1 MLASRMRVLF
11 TTRGSSGHVGP
22 LVPFAR
28 ACLRAGHEVVVSA
41 QRQFEGN
48 VTRSG
53 LPFSPVDEPARDA
66 WMPLMAKFAEFDI
79 DTADGVMISQFFAGL
94 DLRAEL
100 PALRALVE
108 SWRPDVIVR
117 ESWEF
122 GSTLVAELHQIP
134 IVRVGLGLAEMEES
148 SIRLAAPEINRA
160 RVEEGLPS
168 DPEGE
173 RLSDTPFMTMI
184 PAELEDPNVTAPA
197 RTSRFRFEVTAG
209 ATELPDWWPGNV
221 DPLVYLS
228 FGSVAAGSH
237 LPYYPALYRL
247 AIEALS
253 ALPIRL
259 LVTIG
264 DAAREIDELGDVP
277 PNVHLET
284 WVTHDDVARRADV
297 IVCHGGF
304 GSTLGSLAHG
314 APLVILPLFSGDQ
327 WANGE
332 AVARAGAGM
341 TVADDPTARNVL
353 DLPSAETLGR
363 LAGAVTSVLNGPS
376 YRREAGRIAA
386 AMRALPPVDESVHL
400 LEEAAAQ
407 HGRK

>member
-66 WMPLMAKFAEFDI
+66 WMPLMAKFAKFDI

-108 SWRPDVIVR
+108 SRRPDVIVR

-184 PAELEDPNVTAPA
+184 PAELEDPNVTAPV

-314 APLVILPLFSGDQ
+314 APLVILPLFSRDQ

-407 HGRK
+407 HGQK

>member
-1 MLASRMRVLF
+1 MRVLF

-22 LVPFAR
+22 LAPFAH
-28 ACLRAGHEVVVSA
+28 ACLRAGHEVLVSA

-53 LPFSPVDEPARDA
+53 LPFSPVGEPARDE
-66 WMPLMAKFAEFDI
+66 WMPLMSTFAKLDI
-79 DTADGVMISQFFAGL
+79 DTANQVMISQFFAGL
-94 DLRAEL
+94 DLRAGL

-117 ESWEF
+117 ETWEF
-122 GSTLVAELHQIP
+122 GSTLVAQLHQVP
-134 IVRVGLGLAEMEES
+134 VVRVGLGLAELEES
-148 SIRLAAPEINRA
+148 SIRLAAPEVDKVRA
-160 RVEEGLPS
+160 EEGLPP
-168 DPEGE
+168 DPEGKV
-173 RLSDTPFMTMI
+173 LADALYMTTI
-184 PAELEDPNVTAPA
+184 PAELEDPNTTAPA
-197 RTSRFRFEVTAG
+197 RTSRFRFEVATG
-209 ATELPDWWPGNV
+209 AEELPDWWPGNA

-237 LPYYPALYRL
+237 LPYYPALYRS

-253 ALPIRL
+253 PLPVRL

-264 DAAREIDELGDVP
+264 DAAREVGELGDVP
-277 PNVHLET
+277 PNVHVET
-284 WVTHDDVARRADV
+284 WVAHDEVAQRADV

-314 APLVILPLFSGDQ
+314 TPIVVLPLFSSDQ

-332 AVARAGAGM
+332 AVVRAGAGV
-341 TVADDPTARNVL
+341 TVADDRTARNVL
-353 DLPSAETLGR
+353 DLPEAEILGR

-376 YRREAGRIAA
+376 YRREAGRLAE
-386 AMRALPPVDESVHL
+386 AMRALPPIDESVHL
-400 LEEAAAQ
+400 LEEAAE
-407 HGRK
+407 HRGE

>member
-1 MLASRMRVLF
+1 MLVRMRVLF

-22 LVPFAR
+22 LAPFAH
-28 ACLRAGHEVVVSA
+28 ACLRAGYEILVSA

-53 LPFSPVDEPARDA
+53 LPFSPVGEPGRDE
-66 WMPLMAKFAEFDI
+66 WMPLMASFAKLDI
-79 DTADGVMISQFFAGL
+79 DTANQVMISQFFAGL

-122 GSTLVAELHQIP
+122 GSTLVAELHQVP
-134 IVRVGLGLAEMEES
+134 VVRVGLGLAEMEES
-148 SIRLAAPEINRA
+148 SIRLAAAEVDKA
-160 RVEEGLPS
+160 RGEEGLPS

-173 RLSDTPFMTMI
+173 RLADAVYMTTI

-197 RTSRFRFEVTAG
+197 RTSRFRFEVAAG
-209 ATELPDWWPGNV
+209 AEELLDWWPGNP

-228 FGSVAAGSH
+228 FGSVAAGAH
-237 LPYYPALYRL
+237 LPYYPALYRS

-253 ALPIRL
+253 PLPIRL
-259 LVTIG
+259 LVTVG
-264 DAAREIDELGDVP
+264 DAAREIGELGRVP
-277 PNVHLET
+277 PNVHVET
-284 WVTHDDVARRADV
+284 WVKHDEVAQRADV

-314 APLVILPLFSGDQ
+314 APLVILPLFSSDQ

-332 AVARAGAGM
+332 AVVRAGAGV
-341 TVADDPTARNVL
+341 TVADDRTVRNVL
-353 DLPSAETLGR
+353 DLPGSETLGR
-363 LAGAVTSVLNGPS
+363 LAAAVTSVLNDPS
-376 YRREAGRIAA
+376 YGREAGRIAE
-386 AMRALPPVDESVHL
+386 AMRSLPPVDESVQL
-400 LEEAAAQ
+400 LEQAAAQ
-407 HGRK
+407 HGGG

>member
-1 MLASRMRVLF
+1 MRVLF

-22 LVPFAR
+22 LAPFAH
-28 ACLRAGHEVVVSA
+28 ACLRAGHEVLVSA

-53 LPFSPVDEPARDA
+53 LPFSPVDEPARDE
-66 WMPLMAKFAEFDI
+66 WMPLMAKFANLDI
-79 DTADGVMISQFFAGL
+79 DTANGVMISQFFAGL

-100 PALRALVE
+100 PALRALAE

-117 ESWEF
+117 ETWEF

-134 IVRVGLGLAEMEES
+134 IVRVGLGLTEMEES
-148 SIRLAAPEINRA
+148 SIRLAAPEVDKARA
-160 RVEEGLPS
+160 EQGLPP

-173 RLSDTPFMTMI
+173 RLADARFMTTI
-184 PAELEDPNVTAPA
+184 PAELEDPNVTAPS

-209 ATELPDWWPGNV
+209 AEELPDWWPGNA

-253 ALPIRL
+253 PLPIRL
-259 LVTIG
+259 LVTVG
-264 DAAREIDELGDVP
+264 DAAREIEELGGVP
-277 PNVHLET
+277 PNVHVET

-314 APLVILPLFSGDQ
+314 APLVILPLFSSDQ

-332 AVARAGAGM
+332 AVVRAGAGV
-341 TVADDPTARNVL
+341 TVADDRTVRNVL
-353 DLPSAETLGR
+353 DLPGAETLGP
-363 LAGAVTSVLNGPS
+363 LAGAVTSVLNEPS
-376 YRREAGRIAA
+376 YRREAGRIAE
-386 AMRALPPVDESVHL
+386 AMRVLPPVDESVQL
-400 LEEAAAQ
+400 LDEATA
-407 HGRK
+407 

>member
-1 MLASRMRVLF
+1 MRVLF

-22 LVPFAR
+22 LAPFAH
-28 ACLRAGHEVVVSA
+28 ACVRAGHEVLVSA

-53 LPFSPVDEPARDA
+53 LPFSPVDEPARDE
-66 WMPLMAKFAEFDI
+66 WMPLMARVAKMDI
-79 DTADGVMISQFFAGL
+79 DTADGLMISQFFAGL

-148 SIRLAAPEINRA
+148 SIRLAAPEVDKARA
-160 RVEEGLPS
+160 EQGLPA

-173 RLSDTPFMTMI
+173 RLAKAPFMTTI

-209 ATELPDWWPGNV
+209 ARELPDWWSGDV

-228 FGSVAAGSH
+228 FGSVTAGSH
-237 LPYYPALYRL
+237 LPYYPELYRL
-247 AIEALS
+247 AIEALFP
-253 ALPIRL
+253 LPIRL
-259 LVTIG
+259 LVTVG
-264 DAAREIDELGDVP
+264 DAARGIEELGNVP
-277 PNVHLET
+277 PNVHVET

-314 APLVILPLFSGDQ
+314 TPLVILPLFSRDQ

-332 AVARAGAGM
+332 AVVRAGAGV
-341 TVADDPTARNVL
+341 TVGDDRTVRNVL
-353 DLPSAETLGR
+353 DLPGAETVGR
-363 LAGAVTSVLNGPS
+363 LAGAVGSVLNDPAF
-376 YRREAGRIAA
+376 RRDAGRIAE
-386 AMRALPPVDESVHL
+386 AMRVLPPVDESVRL
-400 LEEAAAQ
+400 LEEAATQ
-407 HGRK
+407 HAME

>member
-1 MLASRMRVLF
+1 
-11 TTRGSSGHVGP
+11 
-22 LVPFAR
+22 
-28 ACLRAGHEVVVSA
+28 
-41 QRQFEGN
+41 

-53 LPFSPVDEPARDA
+53 LPFLPVDEPARDE
-66 WMPLMAKFAEFDI
+66 WMPLMAKFAKLDI

-100 PALRALVE
+100 PALRAFVE

-148 SIRLAAPEINRA
+148 SIRLAAPEVDKARA
-160 RVEEGLPS
+160 EQGLPS

-173 RLSDTPFMTMI
+173 RLADAPFMTTI
-184 PAELEDPNVTAPA
+184 PAELEDPNVAAPA

-209 ATELPDWWPGNV
+209 AEELADWWPGNV

-237 LPYYPALYRL
+237 LPYYPALYHL
-247 AIEALS
+247 AIEAL
-253 ALPIRL
+253 APMPIRL
-259 LVTIG
+259 LVTVG
-264 DAAREIDELGDVP
+264 DAAREIEELGRVP

-332 AVARAGAGM
+332 AVVRTGAGV
-341 TVADDPTARNVL
+341 TVADDRTVRNVL
-353 DLPSAETLGR
+353 DLPGAETLGR
-363 LAGAVTSVLNGPS
+363 LTGAVTSVLNDPS
-376 YRREAGRIAA
+376 YRREAGRIAE
-386 AMRALPPVDESVHL
+386 AMRALPPVDESVQL
-400 LEEAAAQ
+400 LEEAAA
-407 HGRK
+407 HGGE

>member
-1 MLASRMRVLF
+1 MLAPRMRVLF
-11 TTRGSSGHVGP
+11 ATRGSAGHVGP
-22 LVPFAR
+22 LVPFAH
-28 ACLRAGHEVVVSA
+28 ACLRAGHEVIVSA

-48 VTRSG
+48 VTLSG
-53 LPFSPVDEPARDA
+53 LPFTPVDEPTRDE
-66 WMPLMAKFAEFDI
+66 WMPLMASFAKLDI
-79 DTADGVMISQFFAGL
+79 ETADGVMISQFFAGL

-148 SIRLAAPEINRA
+148 SIRLAAPEVDKARA
-160 RVEEGLPS
+160 EEGLPS

-173 RLSDTPFMTMI
+173 RLANAPFMTMI

-209 ATELPDWWPGNV
+209 AEEIPDWWPGNV

-237 LPYYPALYRL
+237 LPYYPALYRM

-253 ALPIRL
+253 PLPIRL
-259 LVTIG
+259 LVTVG
-264 DAAREIDELGDVP
+264 DAARGIEELGAVP

-284 WVTHDDVARRADV
+284 WITHDDVARRADV

-304 GSTLGSLAHG
+304 GSTLGTLAHG
-314 APLVILPLFSGDQ
+314 APLVILPLFSADQ

-332 AVARAGAGM
+332 AVVRAGAGV
-341 TVADDPTARNVL
+341 TVADDRTVRNVL
-353 DLPSAETLGR
+353 DLPGAETLGQ
-363 LAGAVTSVLNGPS
+363 LAGAVTSAINDPS
-376 YRREAGRIAA
+376 YRREAGRIAE
-386 AMRALPPVDESVHL
+386 AMRVLPPVDESVHL
-400 LEEAAAQ
+400 LEQAAAQ
-407 HGRK
+407 QGGT